1 MKSSEFKKILK
12 PLIKQTI
19 KEVLLEEGVLSKI
32 VSEVAQ
38 GLQYGALMEKKQRAP
53 RQEEILEKQR
63 QEEILEKQ
71 RQERIR
77 RLNESTNLNSDIFA
91 GTAPAPADVESNS
104 YSPMANIA
112 SHDPGVDI
120 TGIQKL
126 ANGKWKSLIGE

>member
-63 QEEILEKQ
+63 QE
-71 RQERIR
+71 RIR

-104 YSPMANIA
+104 YSPMANI
-112 SHDPGVDI
+112 SPGDSGIDI
-120 TGIQKL
+120 TDIQKL
-126 ANGKWKSLIGE
+126 ANGKWKTLIGG